1 MTTLGSD
8 VPDRPDARRRRLVL
22 LVAAGVA
29 AVVVVLGL
37 GAFVLAQDDE
47 PGPLDADAPALE
59 LGEVTPSGCAYRP
72 DLGGLVTHFDVSG
85 NGAGRFTVDLEAV
98 TKEGVGDLDVTT
110 THAVRVTVP
119 FSAGQDRQ
127 QFAVVV
133 PVSEADYEDGYRKCR
148 WTINP
153 TGSE

>member
-1 MTTLGSD
+1 MTTLGND
-8 VPDRPDARRRRLVL
+8 DPDPRRRRIAVPVGSGIVAVL
-22 LVAAGVA
+22 
-29 AVVVVLGL
+29 VVLGVV
-37 GAFVLAQDDE
+37 AFVMARSGDD

-59 LGEVTPSGCAYRP
+59 LGKARPSGCAYRP

-85 NGAGRFTVDLEAV
+85 KGAGRFTVDLEAV
-98 TKEGVGDLDVTT
+98 TKEGVDNLDIST

-119 FSAGQDRQ
+119 FYAGQTRQ
-127 QFAVVV
+127 KFAVVV
-133 PVSEADYEDGYRKCR
+133 PVSDADYQDGYRKCR